1 MGIRDLFNEEIRAI
15 EEGSVDFSVLCP
27 FFLIDLITCPDPQ
40 PINFYIPIAQVKYRK
55 LYYKSLY
62 PVIAWTS

>member
-1 MGIRDLFNEEIRAI
+1 MGNRDLFNEEIRAI
-15 EEGSVDFSVLCP
+15 EEGSADFSILCP
-27 FFLIDLITCPDPQ
+27 FSFSDPVTYPDPQ